1 MCRVFTVSIL
11 LKKTVNMFECMDI
24 AESINESVVEPSY
37 KKSTRADSTRNGH
50 SRKNR
55 GEAASSH
62 TYSTMS
68 DSSGERRK
76 ICLDYPKGE

>member
-1 MCRVFTVSIL
+1 METE
-11 LKKTVNMFECMDI
+11 KKIYEG
-24 AESINESVVEPSY
+24 VVEPSY